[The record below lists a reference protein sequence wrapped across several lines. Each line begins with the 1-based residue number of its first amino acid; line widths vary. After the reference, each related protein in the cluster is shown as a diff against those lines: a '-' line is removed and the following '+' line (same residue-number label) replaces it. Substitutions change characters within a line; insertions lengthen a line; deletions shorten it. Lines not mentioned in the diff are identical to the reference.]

1 MVTVCREEVASE
13 WARSTTTFLFPSVNS
28 SKLFQLCIPTH
39 QFLLKAFHS
48 CNVNLGPTKLS
59 IKQLSTDKRLFYL
72 PIKV

>member
-1 MVTVCREEVASE
+1 MGQVNNYFFVPICELKQTFSAS
-13 WARSTTTFLFPSVNS
+13 
-28 SKLFQLCIPTH
+28 IPTH

-72 PIKV
+72 AIKV